1 MDLNHLRAFIAV
13 ADCGQLTR
21 AAERLHLSQPAVS
34 HQIKMLEEALGQRLF
49 ERTASGMELTPV
61 GRQLIEQAQC
71 VLAAAE
77 ELKQA
82 ARALHGHVSGRLRI
96 GTLSDPQFIRLGEF
110 LARTVE
116 RYPLLELELRGT
128 FTGGAM
134 EQVRDGSL
142 DASFFVG
149 DISHENV
156 AGLRLG
162 EMSVCVVAPAEWAP
176 RVLNADWDAIAAM
189 PWILPPRSSSFSP
202 LLGELFGKHSAQ
214 PVKLVEADNEGVA
227 TNLVESGVGV
237 SLMRE
242 DRARERQA
250 AGALCIWE
258 PARMT
263 MALWFICLADRAADP
278 LIEALREVLREVWQ
292 LQPDGSF
299 HRQKRPG
306 DAKAARR
313 ARPGKA

>member
-61 GRQLIEQAQC
+61 GRQLIEQAQR

-77 ELKQA
+77 ELKQS

-110 LARTVE
+110 LAR
-116 RYPLLELELRGT
+116 
-128 FTGGAM
+128 
-134 EQVRDGSL
+134 DGSL
-142 DASFFVG
+142 DASFYVG
-149 DISHENV
+149 DIGHENV

-176 RVLNADWDAIAAM
+176 RVLHADWDAIAAM

-202 LLGELFGKHSAQ
+202 LLGELFGKHRAQ

-227 TNLVESGVGV
+227 TNLVESGVGL

-242 DRARERQA
+242 DRALERQA
-250 AGALCIWE
+250 AGTLCIWE

-263 MALWFICLADRAADP
+263 TALWFICLAERAADP
-278 LIEALREVLREVWQ
+278 LIEALRDVLQEVWQ
-292 LQPDGSF
+292 LQPAGSF
-299 HRQKRPG
+299 HRRTRAG
-306 DAKAARR
+306 DAKATRR